1 MRIEAFVG
9 QEVHTI
15 DGQSG
20 ESLYS
25 ALQRAGLPLL
35 SVCGGRA
42 SCGACRIQ
50 VLPEWWA
57 RLPAALETE
66 RRLLSVLPGRAAGDR
81 LSCQIRLDEQLDGLA
96 VRIKQKAFNT
106 FSSKGASA

>member
-1 MRIEAFVG
+1 MRIEAFLG
-9 QEVHTI
+9 QETHAI
-15 DGQSG
+15 DGHSG

-57 RLPAALETE
+57 RLPAALATE
-66 RRLLSVLPGRAAGDR
+66 RRLLSVLPGRGEGDR
-81 LSCQIRLDEQLDGLA
+81 LSCQIRLDEQLEGLA
-96 VRIKQKAFNT
+96 VRIERKASNK
-106 FSSKGASA
+106 FS